1 MKAYLEVCGFGKNAG
16 FDFVAVLTMTM
27 LSIGINIIIL
37 LTMGSLEHYADG
49 DQKDYYHVA
58 I

>member
-1 MKAYLEVCGFGKNAG
+1 MCGFGKNAG